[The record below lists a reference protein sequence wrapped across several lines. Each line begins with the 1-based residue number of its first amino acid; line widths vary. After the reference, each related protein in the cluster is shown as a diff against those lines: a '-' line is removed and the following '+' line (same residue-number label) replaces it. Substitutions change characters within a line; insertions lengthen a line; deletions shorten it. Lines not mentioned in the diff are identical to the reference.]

1 MHAFFYL
8 NSRNFVLGGGRERGS
23 GVCHRLR
30 SISHHF
36 HVGRPGR
43 ADEAVNSVRG
53 CLRRDRGRRFHIL
66 HDGGSMCSRY
76 CVIFR
81 KFMLRLLICYVL

>member
-1 MHAFFYL
+1 MHAFFFYS
-8 NSRNFVLGGGRERGS
+8 NSQNIVLGGCRERGS

-53 CLRRDRGRRFHIL
+53 CLRRDRGRCFHIL

-76 CVIFR
+76 YVV
-81 KFMLRLLICYVL
+81 LRISNITIIINNN